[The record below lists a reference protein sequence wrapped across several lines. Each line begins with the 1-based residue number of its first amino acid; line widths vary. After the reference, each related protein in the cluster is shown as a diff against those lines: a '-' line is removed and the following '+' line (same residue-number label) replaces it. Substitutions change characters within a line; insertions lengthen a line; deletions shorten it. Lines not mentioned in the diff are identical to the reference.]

1 MARFEFRIELH
12 RKDGSTVEAGRF
24 KLEHPDY
31 NGLTDRDGL
40 QHVTSNPDEFGYEVN
55 GNAGYVQCGGV
66 VMALADFDRL
76 QVELVSKSVS

>member
-1 MARFEFRIELH
+1 MARFQYRINLH
-12 RKDGSTVEAGRF
+12 RKDGSAVEAGRF
-24 KLEHPDY
+24 ELQGDDY
-31 NGLTDRDGL
+31 DALSHRHGL
-40 QHVTSNPDEFGYEVN
+40 QHVTNNPAEFGYEIN